1 MNRKVIKATTCCFAS
16 AVALAATSFSVNA
29 AATAGISNSI
39 SVEAAREAATGQSAQ
54 AGASIVISNCLSNGA
69 ADQSTD
75 NHTDNAAQNAEI
87 AEEKETKKK
96 EKQQKKNS
104 AYDNMVIAQVNDYVN
119 VRSAADENG
128 EVLGKLPNN
137 AAATV
142 VGEEGDWYQIK
153 SGSVEGY
160 VNRQYVVQANE
171 ELAQSVGRKV
181 ATVNADALRVRTEAN
196 TDSEV
201 LSTVASGQELQVV
214 DDAQKDWVQVSVN
227 GSEGYVSDEYV
238 DTKVVFD
245 QAESKEEEVAR
256 IAQEQA
262 EEEKESKETVTL
274 GEDTDA
280 SATAAVPTTSMG
292 QAVADYACQFIGNPY
307 VWGGTSLTN
316 GADCSGFVLAVYA
329 HFGISL
335 PHSSGAQ
342 AGVGYGVS
350 VDQIQPG
357 DIVCYSG
364 HVGIYVGNNTIVNAS
379 TEATGIKYTSPINYR
394 PIVAVRRI
402 F

>member
-1 MNRKVIKATTCCFAS
+1 MNRKVMKATTCCFAS
-16 AVALAATSFSVNA
+16 AVALAATPFSVNA

-39 SVEAAREAATGQSAQ
+39 SVEAATEAATGQSAQ

-75 NHTDNAAQNAEI
+75 NHTDNAAQNTVI
-87 AEEKETKKK
+87 AEEKDTKKK
-96 EKQQKKNS
+96 EEEKKEKKNTE
-104 AYDNMVIAQVNDYVN
+104 YDNMVIAQVNDYVN
-119 VRSAADENG
+119 VRGAADENG
-128 EVLGKLPNN
+128 EILGKLPNN

-142 VGEEGDWYQIK
+142 VGEEGDWYQIQ

-160 VNRQYVVQANE
+160 VSRQYVVQADE
-171 ELAQSVGRKV
+171 ELAESVGRKV

-196 TDSEV
+196 TDSDI
-201 LSTVASGQELQVV
+201 LSTVASGEELQVV
-214 DDAQKDWVQVSVN
+214 DDGQNDWVQVSVDGN
-227 GSEGYVSDEYV
+227 EGYVSEEYV

-245 QAESKEEEVAR
+245 QAESKEEEAAR

-262 EEEKESKETVTL
+262 EAAVTL

-280 SATAAVPTTSMG
+280 SAMAAAPASSMG

-329 HFGISL
+329 HFGVSL

-350 VDQIQPG
+350 RDQIQPG

-379 TEATGIKYTSPINYR
+379 TEATGIKYTSPIDYR
-394 PIVAVRRI
+394 PIVAIRRI